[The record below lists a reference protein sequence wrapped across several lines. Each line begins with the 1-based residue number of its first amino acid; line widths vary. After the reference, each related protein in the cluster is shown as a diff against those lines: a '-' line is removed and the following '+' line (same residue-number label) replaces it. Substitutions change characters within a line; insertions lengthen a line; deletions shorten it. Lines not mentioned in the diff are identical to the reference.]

1 MYGKDSRS
9 LLSWNSLSCG
19 GRQTESKYNYAL
31 IELEYGRIIEEKSG
45 DGQGLK
51 IRETETHMTVPHDS
65 LWTLFLKKINL
76 FILIGGLLLYSLVVV
91 LPYIDMNQPWMYM
104 LTVF

>member
-1 MYGKDSRS
+1 M
-9 LLSWNSLSCG
+9 NS
-19 GRQTESKYNYAL
+19 
-31 IELEYGRIIEEKSG
+31 
-45 DGQGLK
+45 
-51 IRETETHMTVPHDS
+51 
-65 LWTLFLKKINL
+65 FFKKINL